1 MVVVVPMAGRGSRM
15 GQYSRPKPLI
25 EIEGRLM
32 VSWALESLA
41 DVVFSQLVFVAL
53 EEHERDY
60 GVCRL
65 LRSICPGSEVVLIPE
80 VTEGQ
85 LCTVLKARDHL
96 LPDEDLLVCP
106 SDTFMVSNIGREIRD
121 RSRDCHGIIS
131 VKDMPGDRWSFAR
144 TDGDGTVVEVAEKKR
159 ISDHA
164 STGFYYFSSCLEFLS
179 IADDIVRDQ
188 ERACGEYYVIP
199 VYQHLI
205 GLGKRVTLSKAAEV
219 YDMGS
224 EVAKTAF
231 EKHLRKER

>member
-32 VSWALESLA
+32 VSWALESLTN
-41 DVVFSQLVFVAL
+41 VIFSQLVFVAL

-65 LRSICPGSEVVLIPE
+65 LRSMFPGSEVVLIPE

-85 LCTVLKARDHL
+85 LCTVLKARNHFL
-96 LPDEDLLVCP
+96 QDEDLLVCP
-106 SDTFMVSNIGREIRD
+106 SDTFMVSNIGREIRV
-121 RSRDCHGIIS
+121 RSRDCRGIIS
-131 VKDMPGDRWSFAR
+131 VKDMPGDCWSFAR

-164 STGFYYFSSCLEFLS
+164 STGFYYFSSSLEFLK
-179 IADDIVRDQ
+179 IADGIVKEQ
-188 ERACGEYYVIP
+188 ERACGEFYVIP

-205 GLGKRVTLSKAAEV
+205 GLGKRVILSQASQV

-224 EVAKTAF
+224 EEAKSTF
-231 EKHLRKER
+231 EQHLRKEP